1 MILRSE
7 LIAIGTMTRLHGK
20 RGEIQCRTLNTMW
33 DEAEAEFIVLE
44 LDGLYVPFRVLDW
57 RGKGEDLLF
66 TLRGIDSEAAALRLV
81 GAKAFMLRSDTDA
94 EAVQMTSWSDIVGWT
109 IIDAAHP
116 DQRYTIRRIDDSTAN
131 ILAELDDERLIPLHD
146 DLVQAIDD
154 KQHIL
159 TLTIPEGL

>member
-1 MILRSE
+1 
-7 LIAIGTMTRLHGK
+7 
-20 RGEIQCRTLNTMW
+20 
-33 DEAEAEFIVLE
+33 
-44 LDGLYVPFRVLDW
+44 
-57 RGKGEDLLF
+57 
-66 TLRGIDSEAAALRLV
+66 
-81 GAKAFMLRSDTDA
+81 
-94 EAVQMTSWSDIVGWT
+94 MTSWSDIVGWT